1 MKELLSNFFS
11 VDLSEYANFS
21 SNDGPIQG
29 PVNFKYFARFYDEKE
44 YFNDLIY
51 NIGSY
56 VLFSKEECV
65 EKSKLIVDYLHKD
78 MYINQ
83 YPKKNPFNI
92 NRFITKFAIRA
103 SDLFWYI
110 DEISKEL
117 IKQNIKNTEQSKY
130 YIHALIHVL
139 KELYEHTKDKQEYET
154 CILYVDILDSIIN
167 SSYIGLF
174 TEKTKYPLFTS
185 NNVSDISTLKDFQLN
200 FADKVSGIV
209 SASFNVNPFMINVE
223 NTPILFDSAEGT
235 SFKIS
240 NETLSIDYIGTICTP
255 EKLYNNKEFTCKLK
269 LNFVPVNKKLFS
281 NKDEFEKFNKFI
293 EYINTGVY
301 GQEANLPTF
310 RVVLESIIVSVR
322 GETVINP
329 IDIISAI
336 CKSIFI
342 SPDDFDSKED
352 YNEIA
357 QADFVYKDTN
367 YFSFVSDRFPVYDL
381 GVIFYR

>member
-174 TEKTKYPLFTS
+174 KEKTK
-185 NNVSDISTLKDFQLN
+185 I
-200 FADKVSGIV
+200 
-209 SASFNVNPFMINVE
+209 
-223 NTPILFDSAEGT
+223 
-235 SFKIS
+235 
-240 NETLSIDYIGTICTP
+240 
-255 EKLYNNKEFTCKLK
+255 
-269 LNFVPVNKKLFS
+269 
-281 NKDEFEKFNKFI
+281 
-293 EYINTGVY
+293 
-301 GQEANLPTF
+301 
-310 RVVLESIIVSVR
+310 SII
-322 GETVINP
+322 
-329 IDIISAI
+329 
-336 CKSIFI
+336 
-342 SPDDFDSKED
+342 
-352 YNEIA
+352 
-357 QADFVYKDTN
+357 
-367 YFSFVSDRFPVYDL
+367 YFK
-381 GVIFYR
+381 